1 MRPSIIH
8 RNRADKNAAMVI
20 SISSPPARSEI
31 RFLEYRL
38 GIVSQWPPSPR
49 KTATSE
55 AITRRLTSIARSTLA
70 RPEVDDILDNS
81 CRLLD
86 EAFSGAQ

>member
-1 MRPSIIH
+1 M
-8 RNRADKNAAMVI
+8 NVAMVI
-20 SISSPPARSEI
+20 STSSHPARSEI

-38 GIVSQWPPSPR
+38 EIVSQWPPSPR

-55 AITRRLTSIARSTLA
+55 AITRRLTAIARSALS
-70 RPEVDDILDNS
+70 RPEVDDVLDNS

-86 EAFSGAQ
+86 EAFSGAR

>member
-1 MRPSIIH
+1 MLSH
-8 RNRADKNAAMVI
+8 V
-20 SISSPPARSEI
+20 PARSEI

-38 GIVSQWPPSPR
+38 EVVSLWPPSPR

-55 AITRRLTSIARSTLA
+55 AIARRLTAIARSALA
-70 RPEVDDILDNS
+70 RPGVDDLMDSS

-86 EAFSGAQ
+86 YAFSPARE